1 MPASGS
7 RWTFGEQVDQSRRRL
22 GEMLDAVGLG
32 PMETPS
38 HIRRLG
44 PVATLKT
51 YANGPGASA
60 PLLLVPAPIKHAYIW
75 DLAPG
80 ASVVEQCLWHGL
92 RVYLLQW
99 EPPGAAEQGYGLVEY
114 ADCSLLECLD
124 AIAAETGQTRVFL
137 AGHSLGGTLAAI
149 FAALHP
155 DRVRGLALLEAPLHF
170 APDSGALERLV
181 AVAPPAQILTTLMGN
196 IPGAF

>member
-60 PLLLVPAPIKHAYIW
+60 PLLLVPAPIKRAYVW

-80 ASVVEQCLWHGL
+80 ASVVEQCLRHGL
-92 RVYLLQW
+92 PVYLLQW
-99 EPPGAAEQGYGLVEY
+99 EQPGAAEQDYGLAEY
-114 ADCSLLECLD
+114 ADRLLLDCLD
-124 AIAAETGQTRVFL
+124 ALAADTGQPGAFL
-137 AGHSLGGTLAAI
+137 AG
-149 FAALHP
+149 
-155 DRVRGLALLEAPLHF
+155 
-170 APDSGALERLV
+170 
-181 AVAPPAQILTTLMGN
+181 PA
-196 IPGAF
+196 